1 MVTPATPSSLFPGG
15 SPSPCPSRRCADH
28 ALLHCWF
35 RWSVPRDGS
44 VARAAPRRRAPIRTS
59 PAGTVLNVGDQ
70 DQLVPTLLRPPACA
84 KSASFKTNFVEFDSG
99 PLVNAGFAA
108 KQIDVGLMGDLPA
121 SLAVQS
127 GLPVKA
133 VAVYLPIGASEYLL
147 AKPGITKISQLKGK
161 PVAYTTG
168 TAEQAF
174 ALRAL
179 ATANLKQQDVTQ
191 VNVSLQQLGTVLESG
206 SADASVVS
214 VEQKV
219 DYQQTAPTA
228 KVLATV
234 DSVKPAS
241 YGYIL
246 GTTAAL
252 ANPGQV
258 GGDRRV
264 HQVPDPSLR
273 LGQDAQQSVHQRL
286 LRQCRTPDAG
296 SGEVDS
302 LRWRYGRLRPDHG
315 HRAIGSAER
324 RQTPRR
330 CPAPS
335 RSTTAS
341 PPCSTKQKQPATTR
355 SLRRF
360 RKHDPDHFPLHWDLV
375 T

>member
-1 MVTPATPSSLFPGG
+1 MSV
-15 SPSPCPSRRCADH
+15 SPLRRSRLA
-28 ALLHCWF
+28 ALL
-35 RWSVPRDGS
+35 VPPLLCATGWVGS
-44 VARAAPRRRAPIRTS
+44 TGGAAAAAGTS
-59 PAGTVLNVGDQ
+59 SNIPAGTVLNVGDQ
-70 DQLVPTLLRPPACA
+70 QQAVETLFAASGVA
-84 KSASFKTNFVEFDSG
+84 KSAPFKINFVEFGSG

-191 VNVSLQQLGTVLESG
+191 VNVSLQQLGTALESG

-246 GTTAAL
+246 GTTSAL
-252 ANPGQV
+252 ANPAK
-258 GGDRRV
+258 
-264 HQVPDPSLR
+264 S
-273 LGQDAQQSVHQRL
+273 A
-286 LRQCRTPDAG
+286 
-296 SGEVDS
+296 
-302 LRWRYGRLRPDHG
+302 
-315 HRAIGSAER
+315 AIGDFTKYLIQAFDWAKTHNSQYITDYYVNVEH
-324 RQTPRR
+324 QTPAAAKLILAAGGTDNFV
-330 CPAPS
+330 PITATVQSALQNVVKLLVGAGAIPKYYSVAPLFNQ
-335 RSTTAS
+335 AE
-341 PPCSTKQKQPATTR
+341 TTR
-355 SLRRF
+355 YNAIL
-360 RKHDPDHFPLHWDLV
+360 KEVPQK
-375 T
+375 